1 MHASGS
7 AVSPHQQH
15 IYPRHPHLRHAG
27 DGDDDLFLVRLA
39 QVQISPIPQRL
50 PAEGFKQDETVV
62 CPLLF
67 MSPQAMQEAVN
78 VVGDVVTGARV
89 REALKL
95 SGLTVSNC
103 CHGES

>member
-7 AVSPHQQH
+7 AVSPRQQH

-50 PAEGFKQDETVV
+50 PAEGFKQRRNRGLSPIIYKMGVLLYDGTETM
-62 CPLLF
+62 PL
-67 MSPQAMQEAVN
+67 
-78 VVGDVVTGARV
+78 GDGIWA
-89 REALKL
+89 APL
-95 SGLTVSNC
+95 SSLWGT
-103 CHGES
+103 